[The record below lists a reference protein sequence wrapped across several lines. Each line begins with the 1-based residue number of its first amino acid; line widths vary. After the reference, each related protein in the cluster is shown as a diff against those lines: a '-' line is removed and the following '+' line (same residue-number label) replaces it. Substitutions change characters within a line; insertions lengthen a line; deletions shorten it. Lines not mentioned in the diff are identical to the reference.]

1 MKTDV
6 MKKSVTFLY
15 TLLLSCSGLV
25 GSLPGANATPLVNSD
40 SLSSEI
46 RRQLGGPAAK
56 ELLFPQSVKR
66 FYASRSFHPAWF
78 KPQTGEGPTWQAMLM
93 IDCTEQFGLAGANY
107 HQNELL
113 YNTLHDIL
121 ETPGTVSAGR
131 QARFDM
137 LLSDAMIAYMNNL
150 HYGRKNPVYTAGKV
164 DRGIPDGFQSEKMLA
179 RALEQTDLI
188 SMITSV
194 QPNDKQYRD
203 LQYQLYLLTGLHSG
217 DNYQVSAA
225 DIKGM
230 TLSMERLR
238 WASAAAGPFI
248 QVNIA
253 AYTLTL
259 YEPDSAYSFRIIV
272 GNPQHQTSGLQTA
285 INALVTATGED
296 SSQMTLPTAPPEI
309 IPEKPANRPNLFY
322 PGAANS
328 FIIRPQGKREQK
340 QFNRAQRDLSDGS
353 IRVEHPE
360 QLAALL
366 LRYDG
371 AENKVAGMN
380 KALRA
385 AQVRTFRLNKQVPVK
400 ITYLTYLMKD
410 GELVTYKD
418 IYGLDRSLEK
428 ALFNRNTQFVIN
440 Y

>member
-1 MKTDV
+1 
-6 MKKSVTFLY
+6 MKKSVTFFY
-15 TLLLSCSGLV
+15 TLLLTCSGLGCLAATV
-25 GSLPGANATPLVNSD
+25 VNAD
-40 SLSSEI
+40 SLSREI
-46 RRQLGGPAAK
+46 RRQLGSPAGK
-56 ELLFPQSVKR
+56 KLLFPQSVKR
-66 FYASRSFHPAWF
+66 FYASRSFHSAWF
-78 KPQTGEGPTWQAMLM
+78 KPQTGEGPTWQAMLL
-93 IDCTEQFGLAGANY
+93 IDCTEQFGLAGVNY
-107 HQNELL
+107 HQNELS

-121 ETPGTVSAGR
+121 ETPGTISAAR

-137 LLSDAMIAYMNNL
+137 LLSDAMIAYMNHL
-150 HYGRKNPVYTAGKV
+150 HYGRKNPAYPAGKV
-164 DRGIPDGFQSEKMLA
+164 DRGIPDAFHAEKMLI
-179 RALEQTDLI
+179 RALGQTDLI
-188 SMITSV
+188 SVITSV
-194 QPNDKQYRD
+194 QPTSKQYRD
-203 LQYQLYLLTGLHSG
+203 LQYQLYMLLGVHSG

-238 WASAAAGPFI
+238 WASAAEGPFI

-259 YEPDSAYSFRIIV
+259 YEPDSAYVFRIIV
-272 GNPQHQTSGLQTA
+272 GNPQHQTARIPGA
-285 INALVTATGED
+285 ISNLVTAAAED
-296 SSQMTLPTAPPEI
+296 SPRMALPRLSTLLPEI
-309 IPEKPANRPNLFY
+309 IPEKPADRSNLSY
-322 PGAANS
+322 PGAAGS
-328 FIIRPQGKREQK
+328 FTIRPQGRREQK
-340 QFNRAQRDLSDGS
+340 QFDREQRDLSDGS

-360 QLAALL
+360 KLAALL

-385 AQVRTFRLNKQVPVK
+385 AQVRTFRLNKKVPVK

-410 GELVTYKD
+410 GGLVTYKD

-428 ALFNRNTQFVIN
+428 ALFPGNTQFVIN